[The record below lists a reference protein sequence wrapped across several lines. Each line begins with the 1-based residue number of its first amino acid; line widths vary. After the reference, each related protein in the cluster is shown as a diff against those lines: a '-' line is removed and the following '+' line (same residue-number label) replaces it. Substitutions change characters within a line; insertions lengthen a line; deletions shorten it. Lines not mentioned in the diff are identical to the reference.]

1 MNENIL
7 NKPYNRK
14 QYADFICINQGLN
27 RYEDDNCIIMYNNS
41 EIIVNGEAVSNPNYE
56 QEQKAQAKKMI
67 VKEYSE
73 YFKELDR
80 ICGAKFA
87 RGLCTTNQIDAQ
99 RASLQ
104 SELNQKIQEIDNG

>member
-1 MNENIL
+1 MGYKLE
-7 NKPYNRK
+7 KPYTLEERINLVCEH
-14 QYADFICINQGLN
+14 QICDC
-27 RYEDDNCIIMYNNS
+27 YEDENCIILYDNS
-41 EIIVNGEAVSNPNYE
+41 EIIVDGEAVPNPNYE

-87 RGLCTTNQIDAQ
+87 RGLCTTNQINAQ
-99 RASLQ
+99 RANLQ